1 MFEHLFRVVPVRSA
15 ALTLAAGSLAVA
27 LSSCGEGTDFSK
39 PGGSK
44 EYTYGTKISFA
55 QSGAATS
62 YQVSG
67 WSKPEPQFTWTEG
80 DTAVLAIR
88 VPASDAPVVLR
99 ARGAGFLNPPELTIQ
114 PIEVLVNEKKV
125 AEWQVGDASEYTAMI
140 PPEMVKSGGVLT
152 ITFKMPKAISP
163 KAAGQTEDPRVLGFS
178 VHEIELRKVG

>member
-1 MFEHLFRVVPVRSA
+1 MSNHLSRVLPVGSRLFAAAAVCLLA
-15 ALTLAAGSLAVA
+15 ALSG
-27 LSSCGEGTDFSK
+27 CGEGPDFSK
-39 PGGSK
+39 PGASK
-44 EYTYGTKISFA
+44 EYTYGTKIAFA

-99 ARGAGFLNPPELTIQ
+99 ARGAGFLNPPELPAQ
-114 PIEVLVNEKKV
+114 PIEVLVNDKKV
-125 AEWQVGDASEYTAMI
+125 ADWQVGDVSEYTAMI
-140 PPEMVKSGGVLT
+140 PQEMVKTGGVLT
-152 ITFKMPKAISP
+152 ITFKMPKAIAP
-163 KAAGQTEDPRVLGFS
+163 KAAGVSEDPRVLGFC

>member
-1 MFEHLFRVVPVRSA
+1 M
-15 ALTLAAGSLAVA
+15 LAAAVCVLVG
-27 LSSCGEGTDFSK
+27 LSGCGEGPDFSK
-39 PGGSK
+39 PGASK

-99 ARGAGFLNPPELTIQ
+99 ARGAGFLNPPELTTQ
-114 PIEVLVNEKKV
+114 PIEVMVNDKKI
-125 AEWQVGDASEYTAMI
+125 AEWQVGDVSEYTAMI
-140 PPEMVKSGGVLT
+140 PQEMVKEGGVLT
-152 ITFKMPKAISP
+152 ITFKMPKAIAP
-163 KAAGQTEDPRVLGFS
+163 KTAGVSEDPRVLGFC